1 MKLRSWSLCVPFAVA
16 LLAKPGEALCT
27 ASQRLPETDRDES
40 GVGAHRPAPTLQTA
54 GTPNPTGG
62 PH

>member
-16 LLAKPGEALCT
+16 LMAKPGEALHT
-27 ASQRLPETDRDES
+27 AAQRLPETDRGES
-40 GVGAHRPAPTLQTA
+40 GVGAHRLAPTLQRV